1 MMIKKLIG
9 ATAPDAIAA
18 LNRQVVDAV
27 NDPAVNKRMTDFGGE
42 TTRWHKLIRDLK
54 ITLG

>member
-1 MMIKKLIG
+1 MMIKKLLG

-18 LNRQVVDAV
+18 LNRQVVDAI